1 MAVQNRSKHQR
12 LVQQRIDALLVR
24 LDSRYAILCE

>member
-1 MAVQNRSKHQR
+1 MAVQNRRQHQR

-24 LDSRYAILCE
+24 LDSHYAVLRE